1 MEKPLLV
8 TDFLD
13 RARKYYG
20 DMEAIVATTD
30 ESFTYDEFGDR
41 VDRLSTVLQEH
52 GIEKGD
58 RVAVLDP
65 NTHYHLETA
74 YATMQ
79 LGGVHTP
86 LNYRLTPDDF
96 EYILND
102 AGVDAIYADYEYAR
116 KVEAVRDDIPTEL
129 FITNDADAVDGDV
142 RDRLIEGADASDG
155 DSTDDSI
162 SDAPAGVTHPARKG
176 GRVTDIPA
184 VAARLTLTD
193 ETLEIREAD
202 GDDPASFDLRFAD
215 IIYLRDGQQE
225 INGTAVESLSIRHVR
240 PPAAAATT
248 EVSLWD
254 DAAHDRL
261 AGIVGDYYRT
271 QREAVADAAGVPL
284 RPSHSWNSSSGS
296 TRLAARWTPPRC
308 CRNPPPNS
316 PRCST
321 RFGRLTCCGRA
332 KPASSSPVAAI
343 SWSTRPWTTR
353 RCERP
358 RTALSTHTPV
368 IDRDTT

>member
-1 MEKPLLV
+1 MRPP
-8 TDFLD
+8 
-13 RARKYYG
+13 R
-20 DMEAIVATTD
+20 TT
-30 ESFTYDEFGDR
+30 
-41 VDRLSTVLQEH
+41 
-52 GIEKGD
+52 
-58 RVAVLDP
+58 
-65 NTHYHLETA
+65 
-74 YATMQ
+74 
-79 LGGVHTP
+79 
-86 LNYRLTPDDF
+86 
-96 EYILND
+96 EYPSLMPTNS
-102 AGVDAIYADYEYAR
+102 AD
-116 KVEAVRDDIPTEL
+116 
-129 FITNDADAVDGDV
+129 DADAVDGDV
-142 RDRLIEGADASDG
+142 RDRLIEGTDASDG

-271 QREAVADAAGVPL
+271 QREAVAELEPTEPQLELLVRLYSLGGEMDPSEMLSKSAAELAALFDPL
-284 RPSHSWNSSSGS
+284 REVDLLRKGE
-296 TRLAARWTPPRC
+296 TGVFLT
-308 CRNPPPNS
+308 
-316 PRCST
+316 
-321 RFGRLTCCGRA
+321 GRGYLLVNETMDDE
-332 KPASSSPVAAI
+332 
-343 SWSTRPWTTR
+343 TM
-353 RCERP
+353 
-358 RTALSTHTPV
+358 
-368 IDRDTT
+368 